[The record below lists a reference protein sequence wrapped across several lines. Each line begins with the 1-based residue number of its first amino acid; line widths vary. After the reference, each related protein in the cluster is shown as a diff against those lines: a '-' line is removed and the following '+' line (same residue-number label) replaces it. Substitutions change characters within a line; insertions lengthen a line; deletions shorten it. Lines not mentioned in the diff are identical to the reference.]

1 MKTEQTF
8 DSFYIYE
15 GNRVAFSAAKKIVE
29 FPGVVFNPLYIYGGR
44 GLGKTHL
51 LSAINL
57 ELTKTHT
64 SYFLT
69 AKQFETKFKNRGGL
83 DAPLVVDDIHEI
95 GDEYKKRLS
104 EVLEQALRDNIQ
116 VCFSANALPQTISG
130 FTPRICNM
138 INGGL
143 ICELLPLEQKIRKD
157 IIRIK
162 ADEAGIILSDEI
174 VEELACIPVGS
185 VGVIDNMVRRL
196 VTYSSLGN
204 LAIDA
209 NSIKFILK
217 ELFPQ
222 KKVSP
227 IPSLLK
233 ETNRDDVWGLEDVE
247 APSVKEEYQ
256 RRISIWRKRG
266 FDVSLLKKSSSKDT
280 LELRRAYHDYVERV
294 RRLIRLQNIFASIDR
309 KKSPADAMKIEM
321 RLFNP
326 DSIVEIEKL
335 LQVSGESERSNRKW
349 RKFNEFILGFCNKLV
364 WDAYHDKVLDKL
376 GEYNPF
382 VILGNSGTG
391 KTHFLEAVCDDL
403 LSRNISVMYHDL
415 RSAGESGFPGSTVD
429 HDVLLLDN
437 FDAVFNASESF
448 INDIGEL
455 LERFRGE
462 GKQVIIASV
471 HPSTGVGLP
480 ASLKGIFDEGKVV
493 ELEKP
498 SADVISQYVRRK
510 MPSDAEETFDD
521 IFKEGIPEFE
531 SFYDIDYFLH
541 GAGSDESGIVPLGL
555 PGEGETVE
563 TETESTS
570 DAAAEKVL
578 KQAKSEV
585 TVDIHDDDNYM
596 VPEVRNELLME
607 RF

>member
-1 MKTEQTF
+1 MKAKQTF
-8 DSFYIYE
+8 ESFYVYE

-29 FPGVVFNPLYIYGGR
+29 FPGVVFNPLYIHGGR

-57 ELTKTHT
+57 ELAKKHA
-64 SYFLT
+64 SDFLT
-69 AKQFETKFKNRGGL
+69 PKQFETKLKNRGAL
-83 DAPLVVDDIHEI
+83 DAPLIVDDIHEI

-104 EVLEQALRDNIQ
+104 DVLEQALRDNIQ
-116 VCFSANALPQTISG
+116 VCLSANTLPQTISG

-143 ICELLPLEQKIRKD
+143 ICELLPLEQAIRKD
-157 IIRIK
+157 IIRMK
-162 ADEAGIILSDEI
+162 ADESGIILSDEI
-174 VEELACIPVGS
+174 VEELACIPVSS
-185 VGVIDNMVRRL
+185 VGTIDNMIRRL

-204 LAIDA
+204 LAIDT
-209 NSIKFILK
+209 NSIKLILK

-233 ETNRDDVWGLEDVE
+233 EANRDDIWGLEDVE
-247 APSVKEEYQ
+247 APSIKEEYE
-256 RRISIWRKRG
+256 RRVSLWRKRG
-266 FDVSLLKKSSSKDT
+266 FDVSFLKKSSSKDT

-294 RRLIRLQNIFASIDR
+294 RSLIELQNIFTGIDR
-309 KKSPADAMKIEM
+309 KKSPADAIKIEM
-321 RLFNP
+321 QLFNP
-326 DSIVEIEKL
+326 DCIGEIERL
-335 LQVSGESERSNRKW
+335 LQVFSESERSNRQW
-349 RKFNEFILGFCNKLV
+349 RRFNEFILGFCNKLV
-364 WDAYHDKVLDKL
+364 WDAYHDQVLDNL
-376 GEYNPF
+376 GEHNPF

-403 LSRNISVMYHDL
+403 VSRNISVAYHDL
-415 RSAGESGFPGSTVD
+415 QNGEESGLPGSVAD
-429 HDVLLLDN
+429 RDVLLLDN
-437 FDAVFNASESF
+437 FDAVFSASESF
-448 INDIGEL
+448 INDISEL
-455 LERFRGE
+455 VESFRDE

-471 HPSTGVGLP
+471 PPSKAIGLP
-480 ASLKGIFDEGKVV
+480 ASLKGLFDEGKVV

-498 SADVISQYVRRK
+498 SADVVTRYIRRK
-510 MPSDAEETFDD
+510 LPSDAEETFDD
-521 IFKEGIPEFE
+521 IFDEGVPEFE

-555 PGEGETVE
+555 PGEEEIAETG
-563 TETESTS
+563 TESTS
-570 DAAAEKVL
+570 ESVAEKAS
-578 KQAKSEV
+578 KQARSEGA
-585 TVDIHDDDNYM
+585 VDIRDDDNYM